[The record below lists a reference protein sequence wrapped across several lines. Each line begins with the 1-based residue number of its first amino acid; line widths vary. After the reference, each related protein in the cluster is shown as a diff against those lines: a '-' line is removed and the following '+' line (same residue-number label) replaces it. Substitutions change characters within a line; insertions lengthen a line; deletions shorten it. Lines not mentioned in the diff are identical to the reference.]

1 MHIYKMLFFTNKI
14 TLIWISL
21 REAYIKILPDSLG
34 KKKCLCRF
42 GVFHDDEYF
51 LKWKFFFF

>member
-1 MHIYKMLFFTNKI
+1 MHIYKMLFFTNKV

-34 KKKCLCRF
+34 KKKMPL
-42 GVFHDDEYF
+42 
-51 LKWKFFFF
+51 

>member
-1 MHIYKMLFFTNKI
+1 MHIYKMLFFTNKV

-34 KKKCLCRF
+34 KKKNAFVDLVSF
-42 GVFHDDEYF
+42 MMMSIS
-51 LKWKFFFF
+51 